1 MVETTDSN
9 QPIPVKTQS
18 SAGGLLRQVV
28 ADVLE
33 TCDIQQGKDLQTQ
46 FVQHAGAKT
55 GELLEMLYR
64 SQEGLD
70 REFDAETYGR
80 LVTEIIQASG
90 CTTSV
95 QIMDNH
101 FIRFV
106 TRNCPYYDSESQD
119 SQACNLVHNVIG
131 SIGARN
137 FDYTKVEFHREG
149 EAIENICEQWI
160 CLDPSHAAHQPG
172 IEYLREDISPHVL
185 SPVNCLSLPPTNLT
199 LGIEPQPI
207 IVGKSQ
213 QMHHILSVL
222 NTVAPTA
229 ATVLI
234 TGETGTGK
242 ECVAR
247 ALHGLSDRARGEF
260 VGVNCGAI
268 PENLIESALFGHE
281 RGAFTSAHA
290 KHIGYFERA
299 NGGTLF
305 LDEVDSLS
313 PEAQVRLL
321 RILQEGQ
328 FERVGGRQTLRS
340 GARIVAATNAQLPT
354 ALESGKLRSDLFYR
368 LNVVNIHIPPLR
380 ARPDD
385 IPVLV
390 DHILGKFNQR
400 YGGRVTALGEHA
412 KRSLM
417 EYHWPG
423 NVRELESVLERSY
436 LFASGSR
443 LDTVIFD
450 LEVPYNTD
458 TTPAA
463 PPSAPETT
471 PWKCQGKAAL
481 LEQERRA
488 LEAALV
494 RHQGN
499 VSRVAEAM
507 GYSRRAI
514 YLKLATHAI
523 DPKIYRS

>member
-1 MVETTDSN
+1 MVEATDLDLPS
-9 QPIPVKTQS
+9 PVNTQS
-18 SAGGLLRQVV
+18 RPGGLLGQVV
-28 ADVLE
+28 ADVLDA
-33 TCDIQQGKDLQTQ
+33 CDKQGQELQSQ
-46 FVQHAGAKT
+46 FVQHAGTRA

-64 SQEGLD
+64 SQLGLD
-70 REFDAETYGR
+70 HELDVGAYGY
-80 LVTEIIQASG
+80 LITEIIQASG

-95 QIMDNH
+95 QINDNRS
-101 FIRFV
+101 IRFI
-106 TRNCPYYDSESQD
+106 TRNCPYYSSGTQD
-119 SQACNLVHNVIG
+119 SQACDLVHSVIG

-137 FDYTKVEFHREG
+137 FDYAKVDFRRVG
-149 EAIENICEQWI
+149 EAVENICEQWI
-160 CLDPSHAAHQPG
+160 CLNPSHAAHQPG
-172 IEYLREDISPHVL
+172 IEYLRENSIPHVIT
-185 SPVNCLSLPPTNLT
+185 SPLNCLSTPPSDVS
-199 LGIEPQPI
+199 LGIEPQPV

-213 QMHHILSVL
+213 QMHRILGVL
-222 NTVAPTA
+222 DTVAPTT

-268 PENLIESALFGHE
+268 PENLVESALFGHE

-290 KHIGYFERA
+290 RHIGYFERA

-321 RILQEGQ
+321 RVLQEGQ
-328 FERVGGRQTLRS
+328 YERVGGRQILRS
-340 GARIVAATNAQLPT
+340 RARIVAATNTQLPT
-354 ALESGKLRSDLFYR
+354 ALENGRFRSDLFYR

-380 ARPDD
+380 ERPDD

-390 DHILGKFNQR
+390 DYILEKLNQR
-400 YGGRVTALGEHA
+400 YGGRVTSLGEQA

-423 NVRELESVLERSY
+423 NVRELENVLERSH

-443 LDTVIFD
+443 LDSVVFD
-450 LEVPYNTD
+450 LEVPRTANTAS
-458 TTPAA
+458 AA
-463 PPSAPETT
+463 PQSSPETA
-471 PWKCQGKAAL
+471 PWKRQGKAAL

-514 YLKLATHAI
+514 YLKFHTHGI
-523 DPKIYRS
+523 DPKVYRN